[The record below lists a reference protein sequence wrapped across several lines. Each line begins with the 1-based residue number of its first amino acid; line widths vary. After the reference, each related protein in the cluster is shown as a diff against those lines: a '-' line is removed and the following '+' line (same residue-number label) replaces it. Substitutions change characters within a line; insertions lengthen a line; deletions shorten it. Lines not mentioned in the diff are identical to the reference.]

1 MLSKFPQS
9 GEQPFMRYHRKQIL
23 IVVAVVILVLAI
35 SLSSFFYLDS
45 QTPYKGKMETVTL
58 GIYASEYSSLIY
70 IANDQGFFSNN
81 GIKLD
86 LKNYT
91 SGASAVKGI
100 LNGEV
105 DIATASEFVVV
116 NSAIKN
122 ESIYAL
128 GTVSKYL
135 NLYLVARTDLGIHSI
150 SDLMGKRIGVALGSS
165 NQFYLGRFLD
175 LNGIKPNQ
183 VTHVNVNFVDT
194 PNELANGTIDA
205 AITFQPYIGQIQST
219 LGDKIVMW
227 PAQADQFG
235 YFEAICKQDW
245 AISNPDL
252 AARFLKS
259 IVQAENFNIIHRDQ
273 AIAIVARDL
282 NYTNSYVESVWPN
295 YQFTVTLDQ
304 SFIVLMQ
311 DEARWLISNNLT
323 NTTTTP
329 NFTNY
334 VYPDGLKSVKPDA
347 VNIIG

>member
-1 MLSKFPQS
+1 
-9 GEQPFMRYHRKQIL
+9 MRYPKKQSLIL
-23 IVVAVVILVLAI
+23 IAAVLLVLAI
-35 SLSSFFYLDS
+35 TLSSFFYLDS
-45 QTPYKGKMETVTL
+45 QKPYKGKEESITL
-58 GIYASEYSSLIY
+58 GIYPSEYSSLIY
-70 IANDQGFFSNN
+70 IANDQGYFSDN
-81 GIKLD
+81 GIKLI

-91 SGASAVKGI
+91 SGVSAVIGM

-105 DIATASEFVVV
+105 DIATASEFVVA
-116 NSAIKN
+116 NNAMQN
-122 ESIYAL
+122 EGIFAL

-150 SDLMGKRIGVALGSS
+150 SDLVGKKIGVALGSA

-183 VTHVNVNFVDT
+183 VNIVNVDFVDT

-205 AITFQPYIGQIQST
+205 AIIFQPYIDQIQST
-219 LGDKIVMW
+219 LGDKTVLW

-235 YFEAICKQDW
+235 YFEAICTQDW

-273 AIAIVARDL
+273 AVAIVEKDL
-282 NYTNSYVESVWPN
+282 NYTDSYLESVWPN
-295 YQFTVTLDQ
+295 YQYTVTLDQ

-311 DEARWLISNNLT
+311 DEARWLINNNLT
-323 NTTTTP
+323 NATTIP

-334 VYPDGLKSVKPDA
+334 VYPDSLKSVKPDA

>member
-1 MLSKFPQS
+1 MGYQNK
-9 GEQPFMRYHRKQIL
+9 KIL
-23 IVVAVVILVLAI
+23 MVAVAVILVLLI
-35 SLSSFFYLDS
+35 TVSSFFYLDS
-45 QTPYKGKMETVTL
+45 QKPYSGKTSSLTL
-58 GIYASEYSSLIY
+58 GIYPSEYSSLIY
-70 IANDQGFFSNN
+70 IANDQGYFSDN
-81 GIKLD
+81 GIKLA

-91 SGASAVKGI
+91 SGASAVKGM

-105 DIATASEFVVV
+105 DIATASEFVVA
-116 NSAIKN
+116 NNAMQN
-122 ESIYAL
+122 EGIFAL

-135 NLYLVARTDLGIHSI
+135 NLYLVARTDLGINNI
-150 SDLMGKRIGVALGSS
+150 SDLAGKKIGVALGSA

-183 VTHVNVNFVDT
+183 VTIVNVNFVDT

-205 AITFQPYIGQIQST
+205 AIIFQPYISQIQNT

-227 PAQADQFG
+227 HAQADQFG
-235 YFEAICKQDW
+235 YFEAICTQNW

-282 NYTNSYVESVWPN
+282 NYTESYVESVWPN
-295 YQFTVTLDQ
+295 YQYTVTLDQ

-323 NTTTTP
+323 NTTITP
-329 NFTNY
+329 NFINY
-334 VYPDGLKSVKPDA
+334 VYPEGLQSVKPDA

>member
-1 MLSKFPQS
+1 
-9 GEQPFMRYHRKQIL
+9 MRYPRKQVL
-23 IVVAVVILVLAI
+23 TVVVVVILVIAI
-35 SLSSFFYLDS
+35 TLSSFFYLNS
-45 QTPYKGKMETVTL
+45 QKPYKGKVEAVTL
-58 GIYASEYSSLIY
+58 GIYPSEYSSLIY
-70 IANDQGFFSNN
+70 IANDQGYFSDN
-81 GIKLD
+81 GIKLI
-86 LKNYT
+86 LKNFT
-91 SGASAVKGI
+91 SGASAVKGM

-105 DIATASEFVVV
+105 DITTASEFVVA
-116 NSAIKN
+116 NNAMQN
-122 ESIYAL
+122 EGIFAL

-150 SDLMGKRIGVALGSS
+150 SELVGKKIGVALGSA

-183 VTHVNVNFVDT
+183 VTIVNVNFVDT

-205 AITFQPYIGQIQST
+205 AITFQPYINQIQNL
-219 LGDKIVMW
+219 LGDKIVIW

-235 YFEAICKQDW
+235 YFEATCTQNW

-259 IVQAENFNIIHRDQ
+259 IIQAENFNIIHRDQ

-282 NYTNSYVESVWPN
+282 NYTNSYLESVWPN
-295 YQFTVTLDQ
+295 YQYTVTLDQ

-329 NFTNY
+329 NFTNF

>member
-1 MLSKFPQS
+1 
-9 GEQPFMRYHRKQIL
+9 MRYPRKKVL
-23 IVVAVVILVLAI
+23 TVVVAVILVIAI
-35 SLSSFFYLDS
+35 TLSSFFYLDS
-45 QTPYKGKMETVTL
+45 QKPYKGKVEAVTL
-58 GIYASEYSSLIY
+58 GIYPSEYSSLIF
-70 IANDQGFFSNN
+70 IANDQGYFADN
-81 GIKLD
+81 GIKLN

-91 SGASAVKGI
+91 SGASAVKGM

-116 NSAIKN
+116 NDAMKN

-150 SDLMGKRIGVALGSS
+150 SDLVGKKIGVALGSS

-175 LNGIKPNQ
+175 LNGINQKQ
-183 VTHVNVNFVDT
+183 VTLVNVNFVDT

-205 AITFQPYIGQIQST
+205 AITFQPYIDQIQNT

-235 YFEAICKQDW
+235 YFEAVCAQDW
-245 AISNPDL
+245 VVSNPAL

-259 IVQAENFNIIHRDQ
+259 IVQAENFNIVHKDQ
-273 AIAIVARDL
+273 AMSIVAKDL
-282 NYTNSYVESVWPN
+282 NYTDSYVESVWSD
-295 YQFTVTLDQ
+295 YQYTVTLDQ

-311 DEARWLISNNLT
+311 DEARWLISNKLT
-323 NTTTTP
+323 NATSVP
-329 NFTNY
+329 NFSDYIYIN
-334 VYPDGLKSVKPDA
+334 GLESVKPQA